1 MSDLRELYQELIL
14 DHGRKPRNYRA
25 LPDARSADG
34 YNPLCG
40 DEVHVFVKL
49 DGNVVE
55 DVSFQGQGCAI
66 STASASLMT
75 QMLKGKT
82 VTEATELFQT
92 FHDLVT
98 GRKDDEESRNKVGK
112 LVVLLGVRAFPVRVK
127 CATLPWHTLQAAL
140 NEKKTPVTT
149 E

>member
-14 DHGRKPRNYRA
+14 DHGRKPRNYRE
-25 LPDARSADG
+25 LPDACSADG

-40 DEVHVFVKL
+40 DEVRVFVKL
-49 DGNVVE
+49 DGDVVE
-55 DVSFQGQGCAI
+55 DVSFKGQGCAI

-75 QMLKGKT
+75 QTLKGKT

-140 NEKKTPVTT
+140 DEKKTPVTT

>member
-14 DHGRKPRNYRA
+14 DHGRKPRNFRE
-25 LPDARSADG
+25 LPDAHSADG

-40 DEVHVFVKL
+40 DEVRVFVKL

-55 DVSFQGQGCAI
+55 DVSFKGQGCAI

-75 QMLKGKT
+75 QTLKGKT
-82 VTEATELFQT
+82 VTEAMELFQT
-92 FHDLVT
+92 FHELVT
-98 GRKDDEESRNKVGK
+98 GRKDDEESRDKVGK

>member
-14 DHGRKPRNYRA
+14 DHGRKPRNFRE

-40 DEVHVFVKL
+40 DEVRVFVKL
-49 DGNVVE
+49 DGDVVE
-55 DVSFQGQGCAI
+55 DVSFKGQGCAI

-75 QMLKGKT
+75 QTLKGKT

-140 NEKKTPVTT
+140 DEKKTPVTT

>member
-14 DHGRKPRNYRA
+14 DHARKPRNYRA
-25 LPDARSADG
+25 LEDARSADG
-34 YNPLCG
+34 HNPVCG
-40 DEVHVFVKL
+40 DQVRVFVKL
-49 DGNVVE
+49 DKDVVQE
-55 DVSFQGQGCAI
+55 VSFQGQGCAI

-75 QMLKGKT
+75 QSLKGKT
-82 VTEATELFQT
+82 VAEATELFRT
-92 FHDLVT
+92 FRELVT
-98 GRKDDEESRNKVGK
+98 GERDDEEARQKVGK
-112 LVVLLGVRAFPVRVK
+112 LAVLLGVRAFPVRVK

>member
-14 DHGRKPRNYRA
+14 DHGRKPRNFRE
-25 LPDARSADG
+25 LPGARSADG

-40 DEVHVFVKL
+40 DEVRVFLKL

-55 DVSFQGQGCAI
+55 DVSFKGQGCAI

-75 QMLKGKT
+75 QTLKGKT

-98 GRKDDEESRNKVGK
+98 GKLNEEAASAELGK
-112 LVVLLGVRAFPVRVK
+112 LIVFAGVREFPVRVK
-127 CATLPWHTLQAAL
+127 CASLPWHTLRAAL
-140 NEKKTPVTT
+140 AAEQAPVST

>member
-140 NEKKTPVTT
+140 NSKKTPVTT

>member
-14 DHGRKPRNYRA
+14 DHGRKPRNYRE

-40 DEVHVFVKL
+40 DEVRVFVKL
-49 DGNVVE
+49 DGDVVE
-55 DVSFQGQGCAI
+55 DVSFKGQGCAI

-75 QMLKGKT
+75 QTLKGKT
-82 VTEATELFQT
+82 VTQATELFQT

-127 CATLPWHTLQAAL
+127 CATLPWHTHQAAL

>member
-14 DHGRKPRNYRA
+14 DHGRKPRNYRE
-25 LPDARSADG
+25 LPGARSADG

-40 DEVHVFVKL
+40 DEVRVFVKL
-49 DGNVVE
+49 DGDVVE
-55 DVSFQGQGCAI
+55 DVSFKGQGCAI

-75 QMLKGKT
+75 QTLKGKT

-98 GRKDDEESRNKVGK
+98 GQKDDEESRDKVGK